1 MEISLVDFK
10 ALDRAR
16 SQSLVTCSD
25 VYGFVVEKTLNIN
38 QTICGDKQRD
48 SVVYRSKTN
57 NVEIYLKKDS
67 GSKFLLKFSSKK
79 NYKIVVI
86 ISRKI

>member
-1 MEISLVDFK
+1 M
-10 ALDRAR
+10 
-16 SQSLVTCSD
+16 TCSD

-57 NVEIYLKKDS
+57 NVEIYVKKDS
-67 GSKFLLKFSSKK
+67 GANFILRYTGKYGQFLTFNLC
-79 NYKIVVI
+79 N
-86 ISRKI
+86 

>member
-1 MEISLVDFK
+1 MDFK

-57 NVEIYLKKDS
+57 NVEIYVKKDS
-67 GSKFLLKFSSKK
+67 GTHFLLRYTGVRI
-79 NYKIVVI
+79 YKY
-86 ISRKI
+86 